1 MKLTHLI
8 NDDIHSEIKNVNNL
22 FEKND
27 KKYKFFLDNISN
39 YIYITDRLVFEREN
53 DEYKIHMEIGETNT
67 CNIYLKDKD
76 LSLDINVIDAKY
88 KVDNNVVEYE
98 YTLETD
104 NDKHHII
111 LEIEE

>member
-8 NDDIHSEIKNVNNL
+8 NDNIYEEHEKLENIC
-22 FEKND
+22 EKNE

-39 YIYITDRLVFEREN
+39 YIYITDRLIFIRES
-53 DEYKIHMEIGETNT
+53 DDYIIGLELGKTNT
-67 CNIYLKDKD
+67 CTIKLKNENKKF
-76 LSLDINVIDAKY
+76 DINVSEGSFVEA
-88 KVDNNVVEYE
+88 DNRIEFEYI
-98 YTLETD
+98 LETD